1 MLHGRYLTM
10 ASSNHKPKKSEFWRR
25 AFDFIFGFENKR
37 GDVLDYQMSS
47 ADGFNYSSQEFYTA
61 VEQEIEARKLPGL
74 EITRQEFAEGGI
86 LTDKRI
92 YLRLM
97 RERLAITT
105 CAAPFGNIFFFSTRT
120 IHIPALVRLWHIL
133 AALAFLCVVV
143 RLLIIPLG
151 LTFTIIAIVALMFAL
166 AAVMRNASAAGF
178 SDLDGLLLKIPVV
191 ATIYEDWF
199 REETFYREDTRNLY
213 LKIVPKLIEELAE
226 DACAAK
232 GVKLEPFTQPSRPVS
247 ELNKP
252 ADSTPKSAT

>member
-1 MLHGRYLTM
+1 MLPGRYLTM
-10 ASSNHKPKKSEFWRR
+10 ARSNDKPKKSEFWRR
-25 AFDFIFGFENKR
+25 SLDFIFGFKNKK

-47 ADGFNYSSQEFYTA
+47 ADGFTGSPQEFYDA
-61 VEQEIEARKLPGL
+61 VEQSLAARKLPGL
-74 EITRQEFAEGGI
+74 EISRQEFAEGGM

-105 CAAPFGNIFFFSTRT
+105 CAAPFGNVFFFSTRT
-120 IHIPALVRLWHIL
+120 IYIPALVRLWHIL
-133 AALAFLCVVV
+133 AAFALLYAVA

-151 LTFTIIAIVALMFAL
+151 LTFALIAIVALMFAL
-166 AAVMRNASAAGF
+166 AAVMRNASAEGF

-191 ATIYEDWF
+191 STIYENWF

-226 DACAAK
+226 ETCAAK
-232 GVKLEPFTQPSRPVS
+232 GVKLEPFTQPSPPVS
-247 ELNKP
+247 ELNK
-252 ADSTPKSAT
+252 SAP